1 MERPAYIEAPCK
13 SAMNA
18 VQGMPF
24 KWSINPYRGCRHRC
38 VYCFARQYQAWH
50 ELDAGLDF
58 ENKIFV
64 KVNLPEVLRAE
75 LRRPGWK
82 RERVVVG
89 TATDCYQ
96 PVEGHYRLTRRTLEA
111 LRDHYNPTE
120 IITKGTMILRDIDV
134 LAELARRADCSVNV
148 SITTVDEDLWKQLEP
163 GTPRPLK
170 RLEVMRELVHA
181 GVNAGVLMAPCLPG
195 ITLQPGVIERVL
207 EAAARYEARYACHG
221 LLRLA
226 PGTREWYL
234 NFVKREYPQLY
245 EGYLRLYSRG
255 AHASR
260 GYVEKVATRVEEAR
274 ATYRVGQG
282 ARRERRVELQP
293 GLFGDGEQPTA

>member
-1 MERPAYIEAPCK
+1 VEQVSYIEAPCR
-13 SAMNA
+13 SAINA
-18 VQGMPF
+18 VKRMPF

-75 LRRPGWK
+75 LRKASWK

-96 PVEGHYRLTRRTLEA
+96 PIEGHYQLTRRVLEA

-134 LAELARRADCSVNV
+134 LAELARRAECSVNV
-148 SITTVDEDLWKQLEP
+148 SITTVDEDLWKKLEP

-170 RLEVMRELVHA
+170 RLEVMRELVRA
-181 GVNAGVLMAPCLPG
+181 GVNAGVLIAPCVPG
-195 ITLQPGVIERVL
+195 ITTQPGVLERLL
-207 EAAARYEARYACHG
+207 EAAAKYEARYACHG
-221 LLRLA
+221 VLRLA

-234 NFVKREYPQLY
+234 SFVQREYPQLY
-245 EGYLRLYSRG
+245 EGYLRLYARG
-255 AHASR
+255 SHPSSEYAH
-260 GYVEKVATRVEEAR
+260 KVDARVAEAKALYQVGLNSAPR
-274 ATYRVGQG
+274 ARP
-282 ARRERRVELQP
+282 LQP
-293 GLFGDGEQPTA
+293 ALLDG

>member
-1 MERPAYIEAPCK
+1 MEQVSYIEAPCR

-18 VQGMPF
+18 VKGMPF

-64 KVNLPEVLRAE
+64 KVNLPEVLREE
-75 LRRPGWK
+75 LRKPGWK
-82 RERVVVG
+82 RELVVVG

-96 PVEGHYRLTRRTLEA
+96 PAEGHYRLTRRTLEA

-120 IITKGTMILRDIDV
+120 IITKGTMILRDVDI
-134 LAELARRADCSVNV
+134 LAEIARRAECSVNI
-148 SITTVDEDLWKQLEP
+148 SLTTVDEDLWKKLEP

-170 RLEVMRELVHA
+170 RLEVMRELVRA
-181 GVNAGVLMAPCLPG
+181 GVNAGVLMAPCVPG
-195 ITLQPGVIERVL
+195 ITTQPGVIERVL
-207 EAAARYEARYACHG
+207 EAAAKYEARYACHSP
-221 LLRLA
+221 LRLA

-234 NFVKREYPQLY
+234 GFVKREYPQLY

-255 AHASR
+255 AHASKD
-260 GYVEKVATRVEEAR
+260 YVNRLATRVAEAR
-274 ATYRVGQG
+274 AEYKVGQG
-282 ARRERRVELQP
+282 QRRPAPKPLQP
-293 GLFGDGEQPTA
+293 ELLSE

>member
-1 MERPAYIEAPCK
+1 MECVSYIEEPCR
-13 SAMNA
+13 SALNA
-18 VQGMPF
+18 VKGMPF

-50 ELDAGLDF
+50 ELDAGLEF

-75 LRRPGWK
+75 LRRPAWK
-82 RERVVVG
+82 RELVVVG

-96 PVEGHYRLTRRTLEA
+96 PAEGHYRLTRRVLEA

-120 IITKGTMILRDIDV
+120 IITKGTMILRDVDV

-170 RLEVMRELVHA
+170 RLAVMRELVRA
-181 GVNAGVLMAPCLPG
+181 GVNAGVIIAPCVPG
-195 ITLQPGVIERVL
+195 ITTQPGVLERVL
-207 EAAARYEARYACHG
+207 EAAAKHEARFVCHSV
-221 LLRLA
+221 LRLA

-234 NFVKREYPQLY
+234 NFVRREYPRLY
-245 EGYLRLYSRG
+245 DGYLRLYARG
-255 AHASR
+255 AHPAR
-260 GYVEKVATRVEEAR
+260 EYVQKVDARLAEAK
-274 ATYRVGQG
+274 AVYQVGV
-282 ARRERRVELQP
+282 RERPRACPLQP
-293 GLFGDGEQPTA
+293 ALLDA